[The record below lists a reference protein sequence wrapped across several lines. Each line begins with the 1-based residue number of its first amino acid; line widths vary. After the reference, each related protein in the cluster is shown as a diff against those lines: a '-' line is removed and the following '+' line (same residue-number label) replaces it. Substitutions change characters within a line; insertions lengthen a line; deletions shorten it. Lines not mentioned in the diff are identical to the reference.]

1 MTVLRARPLAAR
13 THPCRRSAADRG
25 SPIRIRAGAWSVV
38 TIARCTRSRGATSS
52 DADASNRSCARP
64 GSPTYSSH
72 TPSKPRRCPDP
83 KLLPDGSPAARS
95 SMSYQARPSAACA
108 CRSKPARA
116 ATPASTHA
124 PGPPAPAGAHGRAR
138 QVDGRL
144 AAGVGAAP
152 RRKGRHRPAH
162 DDGRRG
168 WAACAQ
174 PSGWPSGAAWWP
186 GTSPSTS
193 PSRARPGRLTRL
205 HEARHSCLTFL
216 AMDGVPD
223 TVLAAW
229 AAHTNVG
236 FTKRVYVHPTADDM
250 RSASAQLEALLGFKD
265 GPSRPAV

>member
-1 MTVLRARPLAAR
+1 MTVLRARPVAAR

-38 TIARCTRSRGATSS
+38 TIARCTRSRGGTSS
-52 DADASNRSCARP
+52 DASNRSCARP
-64 GSPTYSSH
+64 GSPAYSSH

-83 KLLPDGSPAARS
+83 KLLPTGR
-95 SMSYQARPSAACA
+95 R
-108 CRSKPARA
+108 R
-116 ATPASTHA
+116 
-124 PGPPAPAGAHGRAR
+124 PAPQGRTRPDRAPHALGVPSRPERQPPPPRVRPRHLRLQERTEEHVKSMVAWLLVSARRRGGRAGTGLR
-138 QVDGRL
+138 TTTADGC
-144 AAGVGAAP
+144 
-152 RRKGRHRPAH
+152 
-162 DDGRRG
+162 

-193 PSRARPGRLTRL
+193 PSPARPGRLTRL

-216 AMDGVPD
+216 AMNGVPD

-229 AAHTNVG
+229 AGHTNAG